1 MNRLRELAA
10 LFQAPVKVTEAKTM
24 MGDWQGIKGVV
35 LDAIADLEDK
45 IAEGGALEAF
55 MDIHGFTDMDTIA
68 DKDGKKILE
77 RMMVRT
83 QQYKTEMQ
91 HLLDQVDI
99 MVTSSDEPVTE
110 MASRS
115 AFSSGFMK
123 SQRAKDMVAA
133 FRAGEETFDLS
144 NGDMYQAK
152 KALNYRQLKKGMMV
166 FASYNKY
173 NQGAELYEILGV
185 SDGKDTDKPVYDSMM
200 DAMKANNA
208 KTLRELEDADCHI
221 VVRDLEDGE
230 EGGFFYI
237 FEGRIVRGS
246 GAEPV
251 SFVEVEKVKEIKD
264 VKEAKNHLGEP
275 EQRTYAGWKRA
286 CKAKNADCW
295 FEGDSDIAEAFVGP
309 KPFKRGETKSI
320 GQWEGDKG
328 SVYSD

>member
-10 LFQAPVKVTEAKTM
+10 LFQPPVKVQEAKTM

-35 LDAIADLEDK
+35 LDALADLEDK
-45 IAEGGALEAF
+45 VTEGGALETF
-55 MDIHGFTDMDTIA
+55 MDTHGFTELDTVS

-77 RMMVRT
+77 RITLRT
-83 QQYKTEMQ
+83 QQYKTEMDR
-91 HLLDQVDI
+91 LLNELEI
-99 MVTSSDEPVTE
+99 MVTSADSPVNE
-110 MASRS
+110 MANRS
-115 AFSSGFMK
+115 AFSSGFM
-123 SQRAKDMVAA
+123 RAQSAQQMVKA

-144 NGDMYQAK
+144 NGDKYQAK
-152 KALNYRQLKKGMMV
+152 KALNYRQLKKGMLV

-185 SDGKDTDKPVYDSMM
+185 SDGKDTDKVAFTSML
-200 DAMKANNA
+200 DAMKANGA

-221 VVRDLEDGE
+221 VVRDVEDGD

-237 FEGRIVRGS
+237 FEGRIVCGS
-246 GAEPV
+246 GAEPA
-251 SFVEVEKVKEIKD
+251 SFIEVEKISQ

-286 CKAKNADCW
+286 CKAKNAECW

-320 GQWEGDKG
+320 GHWDGDSG
-328 SVYSD
+328 SVYTG